1 MILMMASHCLKKK
14 ITLENL
20 TFIPKIVFSLKSAT
34 KPLNVLIAFSRP
46 LITEFEQ
53 SRLEIASLPFVHYKH
68 LELFQ
73 PTKCPLRLKELPDC
87 KKAPDTSVSG
97 AIIGY

>member
-1 MILMMASHCLKKK
+1 MASHCLKRK
-14 ITLENL
+14 ITLENP
-20 TFIPKIVFSLKSAT
+20 TFIPKIVFSLKS
-34 KPLNVLIAFSRP
+34 
-46 LITEFEQ
+46 EQ

>member
-1 MILMMASHCLKKK
+1 MAKTMKKGK
-14 ITLENL
+14 CIHR
-20 TFIPKIVFSLKSAT
+20 FSNAT
-34 KPLNVLIAFSRP
+34 KVIN
-46 LITEFEQ
+46 
-53 SRLEIASLPFVHYKH
+53 KGH
-68 LELFQ
+68 LEFFQ